1 MKPASEMTDL
11 EIVQSLRDGSLR
23 SRIRAVIYHGAALL
37 EQADAQRRPP
47 SSVERRRMELKIAEE
62 IMALVGVKE

>member
-23 SRIRAVIYHGAALL
+23 SRIRDAIYHGAARL

-47 SSVERRRMELKIAEE
+47 SIMQRRRMEFEIAEE